1 MKLNHRPVKADD
13 IKAICGF
20 PQNAQELFFMFPKAH
35 YPLTEA
41 QLIAAITQRFDS
53 TVVEIDGV
61 VVGFANFYRVER
73 NGVCCIGNVIVSP
86 TARGKGVATYIV
98 ETMTRLAF
106 ERHEANEVQI
116 SCFNENTAGLLLYPR
131 LGFMPYAI
139 EERPSLGNGR
149 SALIQ
154 MTQARP
160 KPHCPA

>member
-1 MKLNHRPVKADD
+1 MKLKHRPVKADD
-13 IKAICGF
+13 IKTICGF

-53 TVVEIDGV
+53 TVVEIDGAI
-61 VVGFANFYRVER
+61 VGFANFYRAER

-86 TARGKGVATYIV
+86 TARGKGVATFIV

-106 ERHEANEVQI
+106 ERYEANEVQI

-131 LGFMPYAI
+131 LGFVPFAI

-154 MTQARP
+154 MTLVPQP
-160 KPHCPA
+160 